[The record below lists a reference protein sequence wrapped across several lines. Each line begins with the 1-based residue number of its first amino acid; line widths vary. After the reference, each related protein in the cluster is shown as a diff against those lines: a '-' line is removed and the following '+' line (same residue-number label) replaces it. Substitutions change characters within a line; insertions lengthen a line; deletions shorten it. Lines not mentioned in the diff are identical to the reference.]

1 MLRTSGDTDTPAVS
15 ISYGP
20 NAAQEVSGANLHHSI
35 ACLLKERREELDL
48 SLRELG
54 RRVGIN
60 HSLIS
65 RMEAGQQTVSLKT
78 LQRIAAALDMRLHV
92 RLEDS

>member
-1 MLRTSGDTDTPAVS
+1 LRASEDLEDPAVS

-20 NAAQEVSGANLHHSI
+20 NPAQEVSGANLHHSI
-35 ACLLKERREELDL
+35 ARLLKERREELGL
-48 SLRELG
+48 SRRELG

-65 RMEAGQQTVSLKT
+65 RMETGKQRVSLKT
-78 LQRIAAALDMRLHV
+78 LQRIAAALDMRLRV
-92 RLEDS
+92 RLE

>member
-1 MLRTSGDTDTPAVS
+1 MLRTSEDPEGPAVS

-20 NAAQEVSGANLHHSI
+20 NPAQEVSGANLHHSI
-35 ACLLKERREELDL
+35 VRLLKERREELGL
-48 SLRELG
+48 SRRELG

-65 RMEAGQQTVSLKT
+65 RMETGQQRVSLRT
-78 LQRIAAALDMRLHV
+78 LERIAAALDMRLHV
-92 RLEDS
+92 RLE